1 MFNINKTGSTY
12 TDVDKTKITK
22 VSWKDSMLFFRFG
35 YFRYVKINAYQSI
48 SQYLEIK
55 RESVDEGR
63 YDIGLGEK

>member
-48 SQYLEIK
+48 SQYLK
-55 RESVDEGR
+55 MR
-63 YDIGLGEK
+63 